1 MTNKKYKN
9 IFEMRFLKNYY
20 LINIMKQKVKNYELL
35 NYETLK
41 NNYSQILTNL
51 QLKFNLIPKFSIY
64 KNIHYH
70 KKEKN
75 TKFKTKKINLPPDII
90 NLITKNVNIQQ
101 ENRLN
106 YII

>member
-1 MTNKKYKN
+1 MSNKTYIEYNNKKYPIKELT
-9 IFEMRFLKNYY
+9 IEMWA
-20 LINIMKQKVKNYELL
+20 NIMK
-35 NYETLK
+35 
-41 NNYSQILTNL
+41 
-51 QLKFNLIPKFSIY
+51 Y

-90 NLITKNVNIQQ
+90 NLIKKNVNIQQ
-101 ENRLN
+101 ENRLK